1 MNFRKL
7 LLALVLMV
15 IALWVIACSGG
26 GQPATT
32 SSSSAAPSAGKINIG
47 ALNDLTGATSDVG
60 KDYALA
66 VKEAISWVNENGGIN
81 GKTIELFQY
90 DYGYRVPEAQTIYK
104 RFRDF
109 DKVVA
114 VLGWGTG
121 DTSALSPTINQDKM
135 PYVSASYAGELT
147 DPSKTPYNLFA
158 APDYSTSARAALT
171 VWYEEVWMK
180 DARFDA
186 DRKAGTKPRIVM
198 FYQKSSPY
206 SSAPIKALKEQAA
219 LLGFEVGPDQDVAL
233 TALDTKSQVLAAKD
247 FKPHVVWH
255 GNTTNSV
262 ATALKDAKAL
272 GLGADHLV
280 NTYGFDENL
289 PKLAGD
295 AAENVMGIG
304 VAAFYG
310 ENVPKMDIVVASAK
324 KYNPNTPQETR
335 LIHTVKAW
343 ANTLVLVEAM
353 KAADKAGKLNGE
365 GIRAA
370 FEQFRDLDIGL
381 GVTPLTWTST
391 DHRPTSQV
399 RIYQIKSG
407 KFNLLKQIDLKAKY
421 PNDWPKWLGY

>member
-1 MNFRKL
+1 MNYQKVM
-7 LLALVLMV
+7 LVLLV
-15 IALWVIACSGG
+15 ALAWMLAACSSG
-26 GQPATT
+26 GQT
-32 SSSSAAPSAGKINIG
+32 AAQPTAVASKGEINVG
-47 ALNDLTGATSDVG
+47 SLNDLTGATSDVG
-60 KDYALA
+60 KDYALGVQEA
-66 VKEAISWVNENGGIN
+66 VKWINENGGIN
-81 GKTIELFQY
+81 GKTIKLFQY
-90 DYGYRVPEAQTIYK
+90 DYGYRIPEAQTIYK

-147 DPSKTPYNLFA
+147 DPAKTPYNLFA

-171 VWYEEVWMK
+171 VWYEEVWKK
-180 DARFDA
+180 DPRFA
-186 DRKAGTKPRIVM
+186 AEQASKPRVVM
-198 FYQKSSPY
+198 FYMKASPY
-206 SSAPIKALKEQAA
+206 ASAPIKALKEHAA
-219 LLGFEVGPDQDVAL
+219 LLGFEVGADQDVSL

-262 ATALKDAKAL
+262 ATVLKDAKAL

-280 NTYGFDENL
+280 NTYGYDENL
-289 PKLAGD
+289 PKLSGD
-295 AAENVMGIG
+295 AAEGVMGIA

-310 ENVPKMDIVVASAK
+310 ENVKFMDTVVASAK

-335 LIHTVKAW
+335 LIHTIKAW
-343 ANTLVLVEAM
+343 ANVLVLREAM
-353 KAADKAGKLNGE
+353 TRADKAGKLNGE

-370 FEQFRDLDIGL
+370 FEELRDFDIGL
-381 GVTPLTWTST
+381 GVPPLTWTAT
-391 DHRPTSQV
+391 DHRATSQV

-407 KFNLLKQIDLKAKY
+407 KFNLLKQVDMKAKY
-421 PNDWPKWLGY
+421 ANDWPKWVGY

>member
-1 MNFRKL
+1 MNYRKVFFAL
-7 LLALVLMV
+7 TLVMVLALTV
-15 IALWVIACSGG
+15 ACAGG
-26 GQPATT
+26 GGGG
-32 SSSSAAPSAGKINIG
+32 AAPTAAPAASKGEINVG
-47 ALNDLTGATSDVG
+47 SLNDLTGATSDVG
-60 KDYALA
+60 KDYALGVQEA
-66 VKEAISWVNENGGIN
+66 VKWINENGGIN
-81 GKTIELFQY
+81 GKTIKLFQY

-147 DPSKTPYNLFA
+147 DPAKTPYNLFA

-171 VWYEEVWMK
+171 AWYEEVWKK
-180 DARFDA
+180 DARFA
-186 DRKAGTKPRIVM
+186 SEQSGKPRFIA

-206 SSAPIKALKEQAA
+206 SSAPIKALKEQAT
-219 LLGFEVGPDQDVAL
+219 LLGFEIGADQDVAL

-272 GLGADHLV
+272 ALGADHLV
-280 NTYGFDENL
+280 NTYGYDENL

-295 AAENVMGIG
+295 AAEGVMGIA

-310 ENVPKMDIVVASAK
+310 ENIKFMDTVVASAK
-324 KYNPNTPQETR
+324 KYNPNTPQDTR

-343 ANTLVLVEAM
+343 ANTLVLREAM
-353 KAADKAGKLNGE
+353 TRADKAGKLNGE

-370 FEQFRDLDIGL
+370 FEELKDFDIGL
-381 GVTPLTWTST
+381 GVTPLTWSSS
-391 DHRPTSQV
+391 DHRATGQV
-399 RIYQIKSG
+399 RIYQIKGG
-407 KFNLLKQIDLKAKY
+407 KFNLLKQMDMKAKY
-421 PNDWPKWLGY
+421 ASDWPKWIGY

>member
-1 MNFRKL
+1 MDFRKL
-7 LLALVLMV
+7 SVVMMFVLVAILV
-15 IALWVIACSGG
+15 VACGG
-26 GQPATT
+26 GGAPAGQPTAVA
-32 SSSSAAPSAGKINIG
+32 SKGEISVGS
-47 ALNDLTGATSDVG
+47 LNDLTGATSDVG
-60 KDYALA
+60 KDYALGVQEA
-66 VKEAISWVNENGGIN
+66 VKWINDNGGIN
-81 GKTIELFQY
+81 GKTIKLFQY
-90 DYGYRVPEAQTIYK
+90 DYGYRVPEAQTTYK

-109 DKVVA
+109 DKVIA

-147 DPSKTPYNLFA
+147 DPAKTPYNLFA

-171 VWYEEVWMK
+171 VWYEEVWKK
-180 DARFDA
+180 DPRFA
-186 DRKAGTKPRIVM
+186 AEQSSKPRVVM

-206 SSAPIKALKEQAA
+206 SSAPIKAMKEQAA
-219 LLGFEVGPDQDVAL
+219 LLGFEVGSDQDVAL

-280 NTYGFDENL
+280 NTYGYDENL
-289 PKLAGD
+289 PRLAGD

-310 ENVPKMDIVVASAK
+310 ENVKGMDVVIESAK
-324 KYNPNTPQETR
+324 KYNPSTPQDTR

-343 ANTLVLVEAM
+343 ANTLVLREAM
-353 KAADKAGKLNGE
+353 TRADKAGKLSGE
-365 GIRAA
+365 GIRTA
-370 FEQFRDLDIGL
+370 FEQLKDFEVGL
-381 GVTPLTWTST
+381 GVTPLTWTAT

-399 RIYQIKSG
+399 RVYQIKGG

-421 PNDWPKWLGY
+421 ANEWPKWVGY